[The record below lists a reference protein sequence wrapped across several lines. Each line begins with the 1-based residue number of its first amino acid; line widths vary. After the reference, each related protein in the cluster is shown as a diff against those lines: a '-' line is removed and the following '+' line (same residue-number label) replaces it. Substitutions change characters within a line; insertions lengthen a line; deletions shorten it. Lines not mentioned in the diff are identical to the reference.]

1 MDKTDIIKKTA
12 VIFDLDGTL
21 WDAAETIA
29 PAWNAYLEDR
39 GIQLRM
45 SPDDCRACCG
55 KTLPEIAA
63 ALFPAAEP
71 AWREAV
77 IIGCC
82 DAECIPLAREGG
94 RLYPDLE
101 AVLETLHRDYFL
113 AVVSNCGLGY
123 IEAFFSGNHTGR
135 FFDDYENAARTG
147 LSKGENIRL
156 VMERNGIRQAV
167 YVGDT
172 EGDHQAALRAGI
184 PFVHAAYGYGSVTD
198 ADDTLRK
205 LSELP
210 VILDKLLFFRYN
222 NHNMMGHCARNN
234 REML

>member
-1 MDKTDIIKKTA
+1 MEKSDNMKKKA

-29 PAWNAYLEDR
+29 PAWNAYLEGR
-39 GIQLRM
+39 GIALRM
-45 SPDDCRACCG
+45 RPDDCRACCG

-63 ALFPAAEP
+63 MLFPAAEP

-77 IIGCC
+77 IEGCC
-82 DAECIPLAREGG
+82 DAECVPLAREGG

-101 AVLETLHRDYFL
+101 EVLETLRRDYFL

-123 IEAFFSGNHTGR
+123 IEAFFSGNRTGR

-156 VMERNGIRQAV
+156 VMERNGIERAV

-172 EGDHQAALRAGI
+172 EGDRQAALRAGV
-184 PFVHAAYGYGSVTD
+184 PFIHAAYGYGQVRG
-198 ADDTLRK
+198 ADFTLRQ
-205 LSELP
+205 LRELP
-210 VILDKLLFFRYN
+210 QILDKL
-222 NHNMMGHCARNN
+222 
-234 REML
+234 

>member
-1 MDKTDIIKKTA
+1 MEKMDNMKKTA

-29 PAWNAYLEDR
+29 PAWNAYLEGR

-63 ALFPAAEP
+63 MLFPAAEP
-71 AWREAV
+71 AWREEV
-77 IIGCC
+77 IEGCC
-82 DAECIPLAREGG
+82 DAECVPLAREGG
-94 RLYPDLE
+94 RLYPGME
-101 AVLETLHRDYFL
+101 EVLETLRRDYFL

-123 IEAFFSGNHTGR
+123 IEAFFSGNRTGR

-156 VMERNGIRQAV
+156 VMERNGIERAV

-172 EGDHQAALRAGI
+172 EGDRQAALRAGV
-184 PFVHAAYGYGSVTD
+184 PFIHAAYGYGQVRG
-198 ADDTLRK
+198 ADFTLRQ
-205 LSELP
+205 LRELP
-210 VILDKLLFFRYN
+210 QILDKL
-222 NHNMMGHCARNN
+222 
-234 REML
+234 